1 MASISMGAD
10 SGGREAIE
18 RLLKAYGLKTKQSLS
33 EQLGVSKSTMSNRL
47 LRDSFPADW
56 VIQCALETGV
66 SLLWLA
72 TGHGEMYTQNED
84 TKKPHNETTPAIR
97 PLAKLVAPSI
107 KQVTLE
113 NGTLIDNDDIHL
125 DHIILPNE
133 PVHCL
138 FVNNA
143 HESYVVDQSLKQIT
157 NGLWL
162 VDIDGVKTIVKLTR
176 LPGNKLAVHQDE
188 ASFECA
194 VDDIEAIGRAV
205 KVIKSI

>member
-10 SGGREAIE
+10 SGGRDAIE
-18 RLLKAYGLKTKQSLS
+18 RLQKAYGVKTKQALS
-33 EQLGVSKSTMSNRL
+33 EQLEVSKSTMSNRL

-72 TGHGEMYTQNED
+72 TGHGDMYPQNED
-84 TKKPHNETTPAIR
+84 VKKPHNETSPTIR

-113 NGTLIDNDDIHL
+113 NGGLTDNDDIHL
-125 DHIILPNE
+125 DHSILPNE
-133 PVHCL
+133 PANCL
-138 FVNNA
+138 FVNIS
-143 HESYVVDQSLKQIT
+143 HESYVIDQSLKQIT

-162 VDIDGVKTIVKLTR
+162 VDIDGVKSIVKLTR
-176 LPGNKLAVHQDE
+176 LPGNKLAVHQDDS
-188 ASFECA
+188 SFECS

-205 KVIKSI
+205 KAIKSL